1 MRKIIVLDD
10 DPTGIQTVHGCKLI
24 TQWDV
29 PTVREAYNNSV
40 PFFYILTNTRA
51 MTRNEAAVATREAM
65 RSVVSVLR
73 ESNENEL
80 PIFISRSDSC
90 LRGHFPLETDTMRQ
104 VLEGN
109 GIKVWHKTPFIPAF
123 IEAGRVTVDGVHY
136 MMDGDNLIPIAETEF
151 AKDNVFGYTHSR
163 LSDYIVEKGANQDD
177 YEIVNAASYDE
188 LHAYI
193 EKLTDEI
200 TGFDGAVVVRSS
212 SSFPKAISGIADR
225 PLLRREELVR
235 DVESKGTGLFIVG
248 SHVQKTTRQL
258 NSLLGQPDTVG
269 IELDVEKIINSF
281 DAYLTEILSLLNEFC
296 NQKTKVPV
304 VYTSRKELRLSDADK
319 RQHLGQAV
327 SAFLVE
333 IVRQLAFTPSYLV
346 AKGGITSHDIL
357 TKGLGV
363 RIATVMG
370 QIVPNVPCIM
380 TDSFPYIIFPGNVGN
395 DDSLTDVYQ
404 TFSL

>member
-24 TQWDV
+24 TRWDV
-29 PTVREAYNNSV
+29 PTIREAYYDSV

-51 MTRNEAAVATREAM
+51 MTRKEAAETTRDAM
-65 RSVVSVLR
+65 RSVGSVLR
-73 ESNENEL
+73 ESSESEL

-104 VLEGN
+104 VLEES

-136 MMDGDNLIPIAETEF
+136 MVDSNNLIPIAETEF

-163 LSDYIVEKGANQDD
+163 LSDYIVEKGANPAD

-188 LHAYI
+188 LYAYV
-193 EKLTDEI
+193 EKITDEI
-200 TGFDGAVVVRSS
+200 NGFDGAVVVRSS
-212 SSFPKAISGIADR
+212 SSFPKAISGITDR
-225 PLLRREELVR
+225 PLLRREELVCNA
-235 DVESKGTGLFIVG
+235 ENKGIGLFIVG

-258 NSLLGQPDTVG
+258 CSLLSLPNIVG

-281 DAYLTEILSLLNEFC
+281 DVYLAEILSSLNEYRC
-296 NQKTKVPV
+296 QNAKVPV
-304 VYTSRKELRLSDADK
+304 VYTSRKEIRLTDADK

-333 IVRQLAFTPSYLV
+333 IVRRLPFIPSYLV

-357 TKGLGV
+357 TKGLSV

-380 TDSFPYIIFPGNVGN
+380 TNKFPYIIFPGNVGN
-395 DDSLTDVYQ
+395 DDSLADVYH
-404 TFSL
+404 TL

>member
-29 PTVREAYNNSV
+29 PTVKEAYNDSV

-51 MTRNEAAVATREAM
+51 MTRNEAAKTTREAI
-65 RSVVSVLR
+65 RSVISVLR
-73 ESNENEL
+73 ESSESES

-104 VLEGN
+104 VLEEN

-136 MMDGDNLIPIAETEF
+136 MADDNNIIPIAETEF

-163 LSDYIVEKGANQDD
+163 LSDYIIEKGANSAD

-188 LHAYI
+188 LRAYV

-200 TGFDGAVVVRSS
+200 SGFDGAVVVRSS
-212 SSFPKAISGIADR
+212 SSFPKAISGITDR
-225 PLLRREELVR
+225 PLLRREELFC
-235 DVESKGTGLFIVG
+235 DAESKGTGLFIVG

-258 NSLLGQPDTVG
+258 NSLLSQPNTMG
-269 IELDVEKIINSF
+269 IELDVKKIINSF
-281 DAYLTEILSLLNEFC
+281 DSYLSDILSLLNKFC
-296 NQKTKVPV
+296 DQKTKVPV
-304 VYTSRKELRLSDADK
+304 VYTSRKEVRLADADK

-333 IVRQLAFTPSYLV
+333 IVRQLPFTPSYLV

-357 TKGLGV
+357 TKGLSV

-380 TDSFPYIIFPGNVGN
+380 TNKFPYIIFPGNVGN
-395 DDSLTDVYQ
+395 DDSLADVYH
-404 TFSL
+404 TLYL